1 MSLTAANA
9 TILISVPGLFDVPQQ
24 LQQFAADEVY
34 STQSLKSAE
43 VRMGVDGFLSG
54 GFVYVEVVQGY
65 TLQADSDSINIFD
78 TWWAS
83 QQVAQDVFTASG
95 LILLPTLGKKWTL
108 RKGFLT
114 DYQPLPEA
122 KKLLEPQKFSIT
134 WERVIPALA

>member
-108 RKGFLT
+108 RKWFLT